1 MNNTY
6 GTSQCLD
13 KMLASTVTMMYPVSL
28 YCFVQPQ
35 FKTNNR
41 MALYRDVEIENK
53 NVSTSVSGPFGLTG
67 CYYREEC
74 VPIYLSRAC
83 RSLACFSFLV
93 I

>member
-13 KMLASTVTMMYPVSL
+13 KMLASTVTMMYSASL

-53 NVSTSVSGPFGLTG
+53 DVSTSVPGPFGLTG
-67 CYYREEC
+67 CYHREES
-74 VPIYLSRAC
+74 VRI
-83 RSLACFSFLV
+83 F
-93 I
+93 